1 MRMNE
6 PVTQTGSPQRENKG
20 ILSRTDAKGR
30 TAHVDQVFI
39 GVDGHTSAEPL
50 GQPHRLTSSHTRIIA
65 PEFPRHPGS
74 VSRPLT
80 KGGPLRFNRAPSM
93 PRTQAFANGV
103 RWLPE
108 SNADGSVP
116 GVMAGYCAATLS
128 SARRFGS
135 TYDRVCT
142 YTVQTLRTPSQRQ
155 SLSQASVSDLTR
167 SIAELWESLLSPWGF
182 IHSAEDERGK
192 RCIGG

>member
-1 MRMNE
+1 MRTNE
-6 PVTQTGSPQRENKG
+6 PVTQTGPPQREHKG
-20 ILSRTDAKGR
+20 ILSRTEAKGR
-30 TAHVDQVFI
+30 ITHVNQVFI
-39 GVDGHTSAEPL
+39 GVHGHTRAEPL
-50 GQPHRLTSSHTRIIA
+50 GQPHRLTSSHARIIA

-80 KGGPLRFNRAPSM
+80 KGGPLRFNKASSM

-128 SARRFGS
+128 SARRFTS
-135 TYDRVCT
+135 MHDRICT
-142 YTVQTLRTPSQRQ
+142 PPVQTLRTPSQRQ

-182 IHSAEDERGK
+182 IHSAGDDRGK